1 MYNLKGNIKKNQ
13 RVGELKIYSKNNKLI
28 TTIYLISK
36 TSTRKLNIF
45 ERILEFFGLL
55 KGKK

>member
-45 ERILEFFGLL
+45 ERILEFFSLL